1 MPIAAGF
8 SLERHTKLVTRNLR
22 FEVGPFN
29 SFQSPGCKFRSTSRS
44 LPVRRRA
51 LDPLTIPGAG
61 FVVNQAAKR
70 FGATAKPFSEA
81 REDIPKLSPVNPK
94 TVARE
99 TGVFDHAASSW
110 VDASVTQRRFTS
122 PGQAWIVWG
131 PTMQPQETPPLW
143 VLLTLV
149 LIIVSAG
156 MYLTTYLVI
165 EDSRVAVSAET
176 SLLARGLK

>member
-44 LPVRRRA
+44 LPVCRRA

-70 FGATAKPFSEA
+70 FGAIAKPFSEA

-99 TGVFDHAASSW
+99 TGFSIM
-110 VDASVTQRRFTS
+110 RPL
-122 PGQAWIVWG
+122 PGSM
-131 PTMQPQETPPLW
+131 P
-143 VLLTLV
+143 VLPKD
-149 LIIVSAG
+149 VSLRPVKLG
-156 MYLTTYLVI
+156 
-165 EDSRVAVSAET
+165 
-176 SLLARGLK
+176 

>member
-1 MPIAAGF
+1 MLIQKHQPR
-8 SLERHTKLVTRNLR
+8 L
-22 FEVGPFN
+22 
-29 SFQSPGCKFRSTSRS
+29 PG
-44 LPVRRRA
+44 RRRA

-70 FGATAKPFSEA
+70 FGAPAKPFSEA

-99 TGVFDHAASSW
+99 TRVFDHVASSW
-110 VDASVTQRRFTS
+110 VDASVAPAQRRFTS

-131 PTMQPQETPPLW
+131 MQPRETPPLW

>member
-1 MPIAAGF
+1 MLIQKHQPR
-8 SLERHTKLVTRNLR
+8 L
-22 FEVGPFN
+22 
-29 SFQSPGCKFRSTSRS
+29 PG
-44 LPVRRRA
+44 RRRA

-70 FGATAKPFSEA
+70 FGAPAKPFSEA

-99 TGVFDHAASSW
+99 TRVFDHVASSW
-110 VDASVTQRRFTS
+110 ADASVTPAQRRQRYSGAKTFHFARS
-122 PGQAWIVWG
+122 SWIVWG
-131 PTMQPQETPPLW
+131 QTMQPQETPPLW

-156 MYLTTYLVI
+156 MYLSTYLVI

>member
-1 MPIAAGF
+1 MLIQKHQPR
-8 SLERHTKLVTRNLR
+8 L
-22 FEVGPFN
+22 
-29 SFQSPGCKFRSTSRS
+29 PG
-44 LPVRRRA
+44 RRRA

-70 FGATAKPFSEA
+70 FGAPAKPFSEA

-99 TGVFDHAASSW
+99 TKGFRSCGLFLGRRQRYSGAKTFHFARSS
-110 VDASVTQRRFTS
+110 
-122 PGQAWIVWG
+122 WIVWG
-131 PTMQPQETPPLW
+131 QTMQPQETPPLW

>member
-1 MPIAAGF
+1 
-8 SLERHTKLVTRNLR
+8 
-22 FEVGPFN
+22 
-29 SFQSPGCKFRSTSRS
+29 
-44 LPVRRRA
+44 VRRRA

-70 FGATAKPFSEA
+70 FGAPAKPFSEA

-99 TGVFDHAASSW
+99 TRVFDDVASSW
-110 VDASVTQRRFTS
+110 VDDSVTPAQRRFTS

-149 LIIVSAG
+149 LIIVSAC